1 MVTQK
6 VVMWWLRMW
15 AVILF
20 AEKKWEIYVSLAVK
34 KAKDSSQ
41 MYYNYWNISFREGN
55 EISYSRENF
64 APWNLEYL
72 QAKSDFVN

>member
-1 MVTQK
+1 
-6 VVMWWLRMW
+6 MWWLRMW

-41 MYYNYWNISFREGN
+41 MYYNYWNISFRDGN
-55 EISYSRENF
+55 EISYSRENV

-72 QAKSDFVN
+72 HAKSDFLN